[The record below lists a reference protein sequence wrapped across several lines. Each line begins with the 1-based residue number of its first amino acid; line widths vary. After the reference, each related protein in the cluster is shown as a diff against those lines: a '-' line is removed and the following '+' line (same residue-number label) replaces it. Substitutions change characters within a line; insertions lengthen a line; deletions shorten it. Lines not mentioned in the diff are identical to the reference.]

1 MSVPQ
6 GRYGRVTVRTTGGN
20 VTVSEMGSWSITGQN
35 RDMIEHTAFGDSV
48 KEFKP
53 GMLDAGS
60 IQIAGFYDPRDSSGQ
75 TKLISA
81 FSSGV
86 SISNSSLKKLRK
98 LRVWA
103 NKSTGTTCY
112 GHWSCVG
119 SSGELW
125 ITSFETGT
133 DKSGLANFSMTLK
146 VSRGILAWS
155 TTT

>member
-1 MSVPQ
+1 MSVAQ

-20 VTVSEMGSWSITGQN
+20 VTVSEMGSWSITGQT

-48 KEFKP
+48 KEWKP
-53 GMLDAGS
+53 GMLDPGS
-60 IQIAGFYDPRDSSGQ
+60 IQLSGFYDPRDSSGQ

-81 FSSGV
+81 FTSGV
-86 SISNSSLKKLRK
+86 SISNSSAKKLRK

-103 NKSTGTTCY
+103 NRSSGTTCY
-112 GHWSCVG
+112 GFWSAVG

-133 DKSGLANFSMTLK
+133 DKSGLATYNMTLK
-146 VSRGILAWS
+146 VSKGVLGW
-155 TTT
+155 TTTT